1 MKNQK
6 AFSYLIWTILLTTA
20 FIAVYPL
27 FINYHFQKSY
37 CYFLFSIFYLTSFIN
52 FLGEYK
58 DENKLRSKINW
69 IATNRKNIIINTII
83 IALFAIILIRA
94 EISIIRVFLIL
105 LCGQILSFVT
115 LIFLNRTTLTYLMWV
130 VFYLFAGGMVLQQF
144 PVLNLDLISRTN
156 PYGGLFIYLIGR

>member
-6 AFSYLIWTILLTTA
+6 AFPYLIWTILLTTA

-27 FINYHFQKSY
+27 FIDYYFQKSY
-37 CYFLFSIFYLTSFIN
+37 CHFLFSIFYLTIFIN

-58 DENKLRSKINW
+58 DEDNFRSKINW

-83 IALFAIILIRA
+83 IALFAIILIRS

-115 LIFLNRTTLTYLMWV
+115 IIFLNRATLTYLMWV

-144 PVLNLDLISRTN
+144 PGLNLDLISKIN
-156 PYGGLFIYLIGR
+156 PYGGLFIYLIG